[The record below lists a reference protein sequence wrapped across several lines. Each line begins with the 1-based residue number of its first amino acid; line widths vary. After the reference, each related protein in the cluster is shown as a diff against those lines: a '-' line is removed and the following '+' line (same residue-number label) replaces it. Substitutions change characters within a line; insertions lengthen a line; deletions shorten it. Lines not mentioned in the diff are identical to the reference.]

1 MYKIV
6 HVFLLLVVTSLYY
19 NIDEVLHVATIGER
33 IKDLRKKKDLT
44 QIELSKKLEI
54 SRSTIASWE
63 SNRRVP
69 ELGTAKILADFFD
82 VSVDFL
88 LGRVDSP
95 TPTKPRELPDTAAPY
110 LPEGFDE
117 LSPEARKEVLDFI
130 DYVMVK
136 YAKKEEDKK

>member
-1 MYKIV
+1 M
-6 HVFLLLVVTSLYY
+6 
-19 NIDEVLHVATIGER
+19 ATIGER
-33 IKDLRKKKDLT
+33 IKDLREKKDLT
-44 QIELSKKLEI
+44 QIELSKKLGI

-95 TPTKPRELPDTAAPY
+95 TPTKPRELPQTVAPY

-117 LSPEARKEVLDFI
+117 LSPEARKEVMQFI
-130 DYVMVK
+130 EYVRVK
-136 YAKKEEDKK
+136 YAKKDGDDKK